1 MNILQR
7 ILGVFLVSLPWLAQ
21 SAELPP
27 EHHPWARFAPGS
39 WQRLRVTSETYSA
52 EAQKVI
58 RVEEITTSL
67 VRVLE
72 DGVVLARE
80 VRQGDSVR
88 REKQTM
94 FGWDGS
100 RTNESTREDY
110 SLGEV
115 DVEGKTYT
123 CQTWNTTT
131 QHEDQRHV
139 IKTWYC
145 PDHAPYLLKRL
156 VRVTGGQDRHTAS
169 TRVTRLAV
177 KKEIQKRLLEVWE
190 TQTIVSRPTTITRIT
205 SYHSPEVP
213 GGLVQSSS
221 EVRDGQQGLTRRIVR
236 QLVGQQIVR

>member
-1 MNILQR
+1 MSLLQR
-7 ILGVFLVSLPWLAQ
+7 ILGVFLFSLPLLAQ

-27 EHHPWARFAPGS
+27 EHHPWGRFAPGS

-52 EAQKVI
+52 DAQKVV

-72 DGVVLARE
+72 DGVMLARE
-80 VRQGDSVR
+80 VRHGDEVR
-88 REKQTM
+88 REEKIR

-100 RTNESTREDY
+100 RPNDSTREKY

>member
-27 EHHPWARFAPGS
+27 EHPPWARFAPGS

-52 EAQKVI
+52 GAQKVI

-100 RTNESTREDY
+100 RTNESTRENY

-145 PDHAPYLLKRL
+145 PDPAPYLLKRL
-156 VRVTGGQDRHTAS
+156 VRVTGGQDRHTIS

-177 KKEIQKRLLEVWE
+177 KKEIQERPLEVWE

-213 GGLVQSSS
+213 GGLGQSSS